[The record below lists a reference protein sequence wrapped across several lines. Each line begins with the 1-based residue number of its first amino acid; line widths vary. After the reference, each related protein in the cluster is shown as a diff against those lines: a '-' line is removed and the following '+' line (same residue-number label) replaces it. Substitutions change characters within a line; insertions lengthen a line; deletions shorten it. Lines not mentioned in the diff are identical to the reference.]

1 MNFRNLF
8 KRKRKMINPFV
19 HIPWLG
25 DEVML
30 KAQAAV
36 VDRRKPVITYRIDLT
51 SRALLLMGYID
62 KDREIS
68 NERVFAFINT
78 TFRLSNLS
86 TEDYIIKRRK
96 LHIDFGALCGIE
108 FEILED
114 GSLGSIST
122 KLEDV
127 DDLGGA
133 FIKLYYEGDLIK
145 VTEDV
150 GYIPA

>member
-78 TFRLSNLS
+78 T
-86 TEDYIIKRRK
+86 
-96 LHIDFGALCGIE
+96 
-108 FEILED
+108 
-114 GSLGSIST
+114 